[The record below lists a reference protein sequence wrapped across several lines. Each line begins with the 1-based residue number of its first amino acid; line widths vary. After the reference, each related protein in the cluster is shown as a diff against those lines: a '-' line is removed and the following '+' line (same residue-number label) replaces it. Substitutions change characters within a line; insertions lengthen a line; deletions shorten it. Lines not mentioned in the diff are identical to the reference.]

1 MATEEHISTLQLGIP
16 PERLPR
22 HIAIIMDGN
31 GRWAQARG
39 QARLAGHRAGAKVV
53 RKIIT
58 ECSRLRIECLTL
70 YSFSL
75 DNWKR
80 PPEEVAGL
88 MRLYS
93 QYLAGERKTLM
104 DNNVRLA
111 HLGTT
116 DHLPQKVV
124 RELNRSLEASKDNTG
139 TTLCLALNYSGRDE
153 IVRATRRL
161 AQKVSSGEISPEQIT
176 TKNLADELDTAGLPD
191 PDLLI
196 RTAGERRIS
205 DFLLWQIS
213 YAEIFITD
221 FYWPDFS
228 PEVLHMALKDF
239 ASRNRRFGGLNKPNA

>member
-1 MATEEHISTLQLGIP
+1 MTAKEHVATVELGIP
-16 PERLPR
+16 AQRLPR

-39 QARLAGHRAGAKVV
+39 LPRLAGHRAGAEVV

-58 ECSRLRIECLTL
+58 ECSRLGIGCLTL

-80 PPEEVAGL
+80 PAEEVQGL
-88 MRLYS
+88 MWLYA

-104 DNNVRLA
+104 DNNVRLV
-111 HLGTT
+111 HLGRTE
-116 DHLPQKVV
+116 DLPQDVV
-124 RELNRSLEASKDNTG
+124 RELGRSLEVSKNNTG
-139 TTLCLALNYSGRDE
+139 MTLCLALNYSGRDE
-153 IVRATRRL
+153 IIRASRRL
-161 AQKVSSGEISPEQIT
+161 AQQLAAGTITVEQIT
-176 TKNLADELDTAGLPD
+176 PQSFANELDTAGLPD

-196 RTAGERRIS
+196 RTASERRIS

-213 YAEIFITD
+213 YAEIFVTD

-239 ASRNRRFGGLNKPNA
+239 ASRKRRFGGLNNSNA

>member
-1 MATEEHISTLQLGIP
+1 MAAKEHISSLDLGIE

-31 GRWAQARG
+31 GRWALARG

-93 QYLAGERKTLM
+93 QYLVAERKTLM
-104 DNNVRLA
+104 DNNVRLV

-116 DHLPQKVV
+116 DHLPADVV
-124 RELNRSLEASKDNTG
+124 RELNRSLEVSKDNTG

-161 AQKVSSGEISPEQIT
+161 AQMVSSGEISHEQIT
-176 TKNLADELDTAGLPD
+176 TGSFADELDTAGLPD
-191 PDLLI
+191 PDLLV

-213 YAEIFITD
+213 YAEIFVTD
-221 FYWPDFS
+221 FFWPDFS
-228 PEVLHMALKDF
+228 VQVLHTALKDF
-239 ASRNRRFGGLNKPNA
+239 ASRQRRFGGLKKPNA

>member
-1 MATEEHISTLQLGIP
+1 MTSEEHVATIELGIP
-16 PERLPR
+16 PQRLPR

-39 QARLAGHRAGAKVV
+39 LPRLAGHRTGADVV
-53 RKIIT
+53 RTIIT
-58 ECSRLRIECLTL
+58 ECSRLGIGCLTL

-80 PPEEVAGL
+80 PSEEVQGL
-88 MRLYS
+88 MWLYA

-104 DNNVRLA
+104 DNNVRLF

-116 DHLPQKVV
+116 EHLPPDVV
-124 RELNRSLEASKDNTG
+124 RELNLSLELSKDNTG
-139 TTLCLALNYSGRDE
+139 MTLCLALNYSGRDE
-153 IVRATRRL
+153 IVRACRRL
-161 AQKVSSGEISPEQIT
+161 AQRVSADKGSVEQIT
-176 TKNLADELDTAGLPD
+176 AETLTSELDTAGLPD

-213 YAEIFITD
+213 YAEIFVTD
-221 FYWPDFS
+221 VHWPDFS
-228 PEVLHMALKDF
+228 PAVLHIALKDF
-239 ASRNRRFGGLNKPNA
+239 ASRKRRFGGLNQPHA

>member
-1 MATEEHISTLQLGIP
+1 MAV
-16 PERLPR
+16 
-22 HIAIIMDGN
+22 
-31 GRWAQARG
+31 
-39 QARLAGHRAGAKVV
+39 AGHRAGAKVV

-58 ECSRLRIECLTL
+58 ECSLLKIECLTL

-93 QYLAGERKTLM
+93 QYLVAERKTLM
-104 DNNVRLA
+104 DNNVRLV

-116 DHLPQKVV
+116 EHLPADVV
-124 RELNRSLEASKDNTG
+124 RELNRSLEVSKDNTG

-161 AQKVSSGEISPEQIT
+161 AQRVCSGKISVEQIDT
-176 TKNLADELDTAGLPD
+176 RSFADELDTAGLPD

-221 FYWPDFS
+221 LYWPDFS
-228 PEVLHMALKDF
+228 PQVLHTALKDF
-239 ASRNRRFGGLNKPNA
+239 ASRQRRFGGLKKPNA